1 MNLPKLKC
9 PAILR
14 KNKDE
19 LERQIQDARDYMNTL
34 EPGTEKHKKAADE
47 YERLYKLRLEEGKT
61 AAQNFKTAAG
71 IFLGIAAPVVVE
83 LLTGNTENPRLPK
96 LLDWIGKGKNSV
108 N

>member
-19 LERQIQDARDYMNTL
+19 LERQIQDARDHMNTL
-34 EPGTEKHKKAADE
+34 EPGTEEHKKAADE
-47 YERLYKLRLEEGKT
+47 YERLYKLHLEEGKIT
-61 AAQNFKTAAG
+61 AQNIKTAAG
-71 IFLGIAAPVVVE
+71 IFLGVAAPVLVE
-83 LLTGNTENPRLPK
+83 ILTGNTENPRLPK